1 MLKFYHCATGII
13 AEQNPFQRPRDNV
26 STCNLVPI
34 YNGSRM
40 MPTAFA
46 EDHLDPDVSARALDG
61 GQVPSAAPVPSTTC
75 SCTRTRAASLC
86 SWGRWSA
93 CYQRGGP
100 RLGERV
106 LVGGAVRLSRL
117 SQNQFGLPGTGG
129 DACCSVPG
137 RAAHVAASEPAPAL
151 NGRFRKMREFCGDLS
166 CAVLTCW
173 ALLQRAPKPTH

>member
-1 MLKFYHCATGII
+1 
-13 AEQNPFQRPRDNV
+13 
-26 STCNLVPI
+26 
-34 YNGSRM
+34 M

-46 EDHLDPDVSARALDG
+46 EDHLDPGVSARALDG
-61 GQVPSAAPVPSTTC
+61 GQVPSAAPVPSTRC

-106 LVGGAVRLSRL
+106 LVGGAVRLSGL

-166 CAVLTCW
+166 CSGADVLGIVATG
-173 ALLQRAPKPTH
+173 AQTNSLILLQPTLSRRHLGSSSTSTGSSILS